1 MDLGSIGIPLA
12 AFGGGIVSALLGWM
26 RSEENFIARKFGTS
40 LLRASLAGG
49 VVAASYPLLGEITM
63 PVIIGA
69 FLAGAGIDVTLHR
82 AAGSIKS

>member
-12 AFGGGIVSALLGWM
+12 AFGGGVVSALLGWM
-26 RSEENFIARKFGTS
+26 SSKENFVARKFGTS
-40 LLRASLAGG
+40 LLRAALAGG
-49 VVAASYPLLGEITM
+49 VVAASYPLLGEATM

-82 AAGSIKS
+82 VAGSVKS